1 MLPSVGFFVVRKH
14 LGNVFWAPLSG
25 AMWTAG
31 RDGSSQWRTRRQQR
45 GAQRVGTQRRL
56 LQGRS
61 ESIHP
66 RGSVREDPS
75 KRIREDP
82 RGSVREDPSERIRP
96 RGSVREDPRG
106 AVREDP
112 SERIRRG
119 GSVREDPS
127 ETIRP
132 RGSAREDPR
141 ARARGTQVELRW
153 NSGGTQVGGSEAGQR
168 RVRGGTEW
176 ESDGSRVEVGWKS
189 DGSRMEVGWS
199 ARGTQVELR
208 WNSGGRAR
216 GGSEAGQRRVH
227 CRSLQIPL
235 PPCRFPLILKQGE
248 VSRVKLAG

>member
-1 MLPSVGFFVVRKH
+1 MATNKLPRGLNRLLPSVGFFVVRKH

-75 KRIREDP
+75 ERIREDP

-153 NSGGTQVGGSEAGQR
+153 NSGGTQV
-168 RVRGGTEW
+168 
-176 ESDGSRVEVGWKS
+176 
-189 DGSRMEVGWS
+189 
-199 ARGTQVELR
+199 ELR

-235 PPCRFPLILKQGE
+235 PPCRFPLILKQGK

>member
-14 LGNVFWAPLSG
+14 VGNVFWAPLSG

-75 KRIREDP
+75 ERIREDP

-141 ARARGTQVELRW
+141 AHVELRW

-176 ESDGSRVEVGWKS
+176 ESDGSRMEVGWKS
-189 DGSRMEVGWS
+189 DGSRMEVGWKS
-199 ARGTQVELR
+199 DGSRMERTWNSGGTQVELR
-208 WNSGGRAR
+208 W
-216 GGSEAGQRRVH
+216 AGQRRVRGGSTADP
-227 CRSLQIPL
+227 CKSPF
-235 PPCRFPLILKQGE
+235 PPVDSPSSS
-248 VSRVKLAG
+248 SRVKLAG

>member
-1 MLPSVGFFVVRKH
+1 MATNKLPRGLNRLLPSVGFFVVRKH

-75 KRIREDP
+75 
-82 RGSVREDPSERIRP
+82 
-96 RGSVREDPRG
+96 
-106 AVREDP
+106 
-112 SERIRRG
+112 
-119 GSVREDPS
+119 

-176 ESDGSRVEVGWKS
+176 ESDGSRMEVGWKS
-189 DGSRMEVGWS
+189 DGSRMEVGWKS
-199 ARGTQVELR
+199 DGAHVELR
-208 WNSGGRAR
+208 WNSGGTQV
-216 GGSEAGQRRVH
+216 GGPEAGQRRVRGGSTADP
-227 CRSLQIPL
+227 CKSPF
-235 PPCRFPLILKQGE
+235 PPVDSPSSS
-248 VSRVKLAG
+248 SRVKLAG